1 MLNNIEDIKLFIEWC
16 KEHKIKS
23 FKFKD
28 LQFELSELGFL
39 EQTEDYADK
48 LQSDLAQTNFEAK
61 QANEEDEDLLFWSSK
76 G

>member
-1 MLNNIEDIKLFIEWC
+1 MLNSIEDIKLFIEWC

-28 LQFELSELGFL
+28 LQFELSEIGFIDPD
-39 EQTEDYADK
+39 DYTDK
-48 LQSDLAQTNFEAK
+48 LQSDLAQTNFEADQSK
-61 QANEEDEDLLFWSSK
+61 KEDEDLLFWSSQ